1 MGSATVA
8 ASGSLTTTETVI
20 SSAFRL
26 GANAFKPGTVVAIRY
41 AGSCTV
47 TSAAAVPG
55 KFIIKMGTAGTT
67 GDAAIM
73 TFTLPTSGGV
83 GTSVFDGEIQLVC
96 RTAGA
101 SGTFAG
107 SMRVQQASATLGL
120 LSTIAAALAGVAA
133 AGSTVANNYLTL
145 TFGNTGSANVACT
158 FQIVSIEV
166 SVP

>member
-1 MGSATVA
+1 M
-8 ASGSLTTTETVI
+8 
-20 SSAFRL
+20 
-26 GANAFKPGTVVAIRY
+26 GANALRPGSVLAIRF
-41 AGSCTV
+41 AGSCTIS
-47 TSAAAVPG
+47 TAAAVPT
-55 KFIIKMGTAGTT
+55 FRIRMGTAGTT
-67 GDAAIM
+67 GDGVII

-83 GTSVFDGEIQLVC
+83 GTSVFDGEIQLAC

-107 SMRVQQASATLGL
+107 SLRVQQASATLGL
-120 LSTIAAALAGVAA
+120 LSTIAAALAGTAA

-145 TFGNTGSANVACT
+145 TYQGASANVTCT